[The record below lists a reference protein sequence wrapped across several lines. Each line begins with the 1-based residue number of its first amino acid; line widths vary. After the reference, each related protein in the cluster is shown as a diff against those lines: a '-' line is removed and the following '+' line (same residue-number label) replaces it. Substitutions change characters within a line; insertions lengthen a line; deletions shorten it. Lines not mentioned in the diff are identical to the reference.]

1 MKSILKILAGVIFIV
16 AVVVTGV
23 VLYGGRSQE
32 IDFAVI
38 LPDKLEHC
46 GKMIDRN
53 TAEYAQLKKWLE
65 TNKSGWQNTPA
76 SYAPHH
82 TYTSPNI
89 SINILA
95 DGVVIN
101 YKTKNGNWSQVSKS
115 KGSKEL
121 LIECTKANKSLK
133 SGPRNRYAVFAAP

>member
-1 MKSILKILAGVIFIV
+1 MKSILKLVAGVIFIV
-16 AVVVTGV
+16 AVVVTGFI
-23 VLYGGRSQE
+23 LYWGRSQE
-32 IDFAVI
+32 IDFVAI

-46 GKMIDRN
+46 GKIIDQN
-53 TAEYAQLKKWLE
+53 SAEYAQLKKWLE

-89 SINILA
+89 SINVLA

-115 KGSKEL
+115 KGGKEL
-121 LIECTKANKSLK
+121 QIECAKANKSLK
-133 SGPRNRYAVFAAP
+133 SGPRNRCAVYAAL